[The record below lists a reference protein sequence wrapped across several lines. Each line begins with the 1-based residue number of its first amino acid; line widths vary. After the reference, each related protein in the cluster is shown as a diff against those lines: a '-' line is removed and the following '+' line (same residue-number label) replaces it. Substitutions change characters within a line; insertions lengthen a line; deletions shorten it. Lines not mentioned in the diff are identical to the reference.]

1 MNRSLKCQ
9 EIVKNTQ
16 YSFAVLKVTSSVLS
30 VQIQKDFQI
39 GLKNKKTILKIV
51 KVFFF
56 LYYMHIFP
64 FSQQARR
71 DVILF
76 P

>member
-1 MNRSLKCQ
+1 MSGNSEKSPIQFCSAQ
-9 EIVKNTQ
+9 GDIFSFICPNT
-16 YSFAVLKVTSSVLS
+16 
-30 VQIQKDFQI
+30 KDFQI

-56 LYYMHIFP
+56 LCYMHIFP